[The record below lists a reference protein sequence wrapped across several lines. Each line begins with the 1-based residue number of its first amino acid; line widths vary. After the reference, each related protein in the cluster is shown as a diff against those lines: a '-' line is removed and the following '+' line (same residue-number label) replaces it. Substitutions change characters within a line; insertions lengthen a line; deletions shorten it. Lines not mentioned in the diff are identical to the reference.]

1 MKSSGGPMFEQYFRN
16 ATMLVIDDPATGST
30 LLDIS
35 RVLADKEYRDL
46 KISRCKNPLIVQ
58 FWTEIAGKAGGEGS
72 LENIVPYITSKFDVF
87 LSNDIMRP
95 IVSQQKSSFNFRD
108 VMDNKK
114 ILLVNLSKGRLGDI
128 NASLLGLIIVG
139 KFLMAALSRA
149 DSFGKDFP
157 PFYLYVDEFQNFTTD
172 SISQILSEA
181 RKYKL
186 SLNLAHQFIS
196 QLDEDIKQAV
206 FGNVGSMAVYRV
218 GQEDAEF
225 LAKQFEPTFSASD
238 ITQIENYNSIVK
250 MLAHGQPVTPFSMKG
265 IYRETGDLQAVEQLK
280 QMSAMKFGR
289 PRHEVEDEI
298 MRRFKGGLG
307 KKN

>member
-1 MKSSGGPMFEQYFRN
+1 
-16 ATMLVIDDPATGST
+16 
-30 LLDIS
+30 
-35 RVLADKEYRDL
+35 
-46 KISRCKNPLIVQ
+46 
-58 FWTEIAGKAGGEGS
+58 
-72 LENIVPYITSKFDVF
+72 
-87 LSNDIMRP
+87 
-95 IVSQQKSSFNFRD
+95 
-108 VMDNKK
+108 MDNKK

-128 NASLLGLIIVG
+128 NASLLGLVIVG

-196 QLDEDIKQAV
+196 QLDDDIKQAV
-206 FGNVGSMAVYRV
+206 FGNVGSMAICRV

-238 ITQIENYNSIVK
+238 ITQIENYNSVVK
-250 MLAHGQPVTPFSMKG
+250 MLSHGQPVTPFSMKG
-265 IYRETGDLQAVEQLK
+265 IYREPGDLQAAEDLK
-280 QMSAMKFGR
+280 KLSAMKFGR
-289 PRHEVEDEI
+289 PRHEVEEEI
-298 MRRFKGGLG
+298 MRRFKG
-307 KKN
+307 